1 MKPLTPLLALVL
13 LATPLAAS
21 ENNTL
26 TPQEREAGWRL
37 LFDGKS
43 LDGWRAL
50 KSETPGSAWKVING
64 EIVLVHNGVG
74 DLVTTGEF
82 GDFELS
88 VEWKVEDVTNSGIMY
103 RVGLME
109 STTWRTGPEYQVLD
123 NHKATDIHDP
133 KHLAGAMY
141 DLVAPPADYTRPV
154 GEWNLARIVVQ
165 GWHVQHWL
173 NGVKIVDVD
182 LASPEGRSL
191 IAHSKF
197 RSMPL
202 FATLSRGHISLQ
214 DEDHSVWY
222 RNIKIREL
230 K

>member
-1 MKPLTPLLALVL
+1 MKTLIPILALALLAS
-13 LATPLAAS
+13 PLRAA

-26 TPQEREAGWRL
+26 TPKEREAGWIL
-37 LFDGKS
+37 LFDGRT

-50 KSETPGSAWKVING
+50 KSETPGSGWKVING
-64 EIVLVHNGVG
+64 EMVLVQKAG
-74 DLVTTGEF
+74 DILTVAEF

-88 VEWKVEDVTNSGIMY
+88 VEWKVEDATNSGIIY
-103 RVGLME
+103 RVGLQE
-109 STTWRTGPEYQVLD
+109 STTWRTGPEYQILD

-133 KHLAGAMY
+133 KHLAGALY
-141 DLVAPPADYTRPV
+141 DLAAPPGDYTKPV

-165 GWHVQHWL
+165 GWHIQHWL

-182 LASPEGRSL
+182 LSSPEGRSL
-191 IAHSKF
+191 VAHSKF

-202 FATLSRGHISLQ
+202 FATLSRGHIALQ
-214 DEDHSVWY
+214 DEDQSVWY
-222 RNIKIREL
+222 RNVKIREL